1 MSEPSSESDMRGV
14 RLEQLIRKAL
24 ADAWAHGAT
33 NKEAE
38 SMAVQTVR
46 NEFPDILESEI
57 FSVISAVRC

>member
-1 MSEPSSESDMRGV
+1 MSEPPSKSDMRGV

-33 NKEAE
+33 YKEAE

-57 FSVISAVRC
+57 FSVISAVRR